1 MVRPIPDNSQT
12 EPFDIVDRAPFNLA
26 QFIHPDRFSA
36 FMDASNQNV
45 GIAEN
50 LYIWN
55 IQVSAAF
62 WGGFHI
68 LEITLRNVIHEKFRE
83 HANVEEWWDTDL
95 PIHDGD
101 RGSVQ
106 EAVAKVNEDKKSP
119 TPGHVIAELNLGFW
133 VGLFA
138 NNYHSAL
145 WKGRLEYVFPNFSGQ
160 RKELHSDLERLRK
173 LRNRIAHH
181 EPICFINGFPTKDTT
196 FARQHY
202 TLILQL
208 FQWMSINESA
218 LLYGIDHINSV
229 CNQID
234 NL

>member
-1 MVRPIPDNSQT
+1 M
-12 EPFDIVDRAPFNLA
+12 DRASFNLA

-36 FMDASNQNV
+36 FLGASNQNV
-45 GIAEN
+45 SIAEN

-101 RGSVQ
+101 RGSIQ
-106 EAVAKVNEDKKSP
+106 EAVAKVYEDKRSP

-145 WKGRLEYVFPNFSGQ
+145 WKGRLEHVFPNFSGQ
-160 RKELHSDLERLRK
+160 RKELHVDLERLRK

-181 EPICFINGFPTKDTT
+181 EPIHDRDLRIDFGTLCAVIGYIDRDVSRLVRSLSKVEAIIETKNEALAGVTRLT
-196 FARQHY
+196 F
-202 TLILQL
+202 
-208 FQWMSINESA
+208 
-218 LLYGIDHINSV
+218 
-229 CNQID
+229 
-234 NL
+234 